1 MTLWLNGQPKPSEPS
16 HGQIYERMKDI
27 TEDLHNVK
35 KEAEKT
41 NDTLHSINLTM
52 ARMEATME
60 ERGKQLLTTEQTII
74 VHNKE
79 INELKTQVHILSE
92 RGKQTG
98 SILKDYIFPVLLCVI
113 SSAFVSIV
121 GLLIFQ
127 AKMESTTPGPAMEQ
141 RRQ

>member
-1 MTLWLNGQPKPSEPS
+1 MASWFNAQLQPSEPS
-16 HGQIYERMKDI
+16 HGQIYERMENMN
-27 TEDLHNVK
+27 EDLQKVK
-35 KEAEKT
+35 NEAGKIY
-41 NDTLHSINLTM
+41 DTLHSINLTM

-74 VHNKE
+74 VHNRE

-98 SILKDYIFPVLLCVI
+98 SIFKDYIFPVLLCVI
-113 SSAFVSIV
+113 PFVAMSIV

-127 AKMESTTPGPAMEQ
+127 AKMESTTHGPAMEQ